1 MAYFFDGFA
10 NASSVFAGNGVGEK
24 SKEKIDWIIKKCFYV
39 CAVNSIVL
47 FIMFTVF
54 KAKIIGVYTTNS
66 EIISTANQYGI
77 WLMIFPLVVNAGL
90 IFYGIF
96 TGVTYTSPIRNSM
109 LISLGLFL
117 AVYFFIVP
125 LWGNH
130 GLWVSFILN
139 SRKIIHMKHINV
151 LKFKS
156 FKDFCKNKICI
167 IKHII
172 DF

>member
-1 MAYFFDGFA
+1 
-10 NASSVFAGNGVGEK
+10 
-24 SKEKIDWIIKKCFYV
+24 
-39 CAVNSIVL
+39 
-47 FIMFTVF
+47 
-54 KAKIIGVYTTNS
+54 
-66 EIISTANQYGI
+66 
-77 WLMIFPLVVNAGL
+77 MIFPLVVNAGL